1 MKVNCLRQMSLDEVS
16 SCGRNWYLTEA
27 LVVEGLEIKPSDK
40 QTKRRIYSGTMSDLF
55 LLLTVLLD
63 AEKTKTVTE
72 TAHFHFTDSKE
83 DFYLQVPYFFREITF
98 YLRAHNKEAEQE
110 NDAQARLSFFVLRA
124 YGTIT
129 LFIQIRRGVMEVV
142 TKKKD
147 VLDDE
152 LALEVEVEDK
162 VWREIMAK
170 DRSAAAAVIK
180 GDIVVRPGVQK
191 LGKFMGYFDT
201 SN

>member
-1 MKVNCLRQMSLDEVS
+1 
-16 SCGRNWYLTEA
+16 
-27 LVVEGLEIKPSDK
+27 
-40 QTKRRIYSGTMSDLF
+40 
-55 LLLTVLLD
+55 
-63 AEKTKTVTE
+63 
-72 TAHFHFTDSKE
+72 
-83 DFYLQVPYFFREITF
+83 
-98 YLRAHNKEAEQE
+98 
-110 NDAQARLSFFVLRA
+110 
-124 YGTIT
+124 
-129 LFIQIRRGVMEVV
+129 MEVV

-147 VLDDE
+147 VLGDE